1 MVSFETVCDKVE
13 TCQYSV
19 EISVEYLS
27 QSRPMPRSTGVRGGQ
42 QVAFINGPQ
51 VEPFMERVTRTG
63 NEAEWTTG
71 GYGYFSVTGL
81 GAGRITDLRYQDG
94 AKPQK

>member
-1 MVSFETVCDKVE
+1 MLVFVILIGMTV
-13 TCQYSV
+13 
-19 EISVEYLS
+19 ILMH
-27 QSRPMPRSTGVRGGQ
+27 PNPRQWRGGLMRL
-42 QVAFINGPQ
+42 
-51 VEPFMERVTRTG
+51 EPFMERVTRTG
-63 NEAEWTTG
+63 NGAEWTTG

>member
-1 MVSFETVCDKVE
+1 MLLQDQQLDVLCLTETWLTPDVMLEFLTFPGC
-13 TCQYSV
+13 SV
-19 EISVEYLS
+19 L
-27 QSRPMPRSTGVRGGQ
+27 RRDR
-42 QVAFINGPQ
+42 AL
-51 VEPFMERVTRTG
+51 EPFMERVTRTG
-63 NEAEWTTG
+63 YGAEWTTG

>member
-1 MVSFETVCDKVE
+1 
-13 TCQYSV
+13 
-19 EISVEYLS
+19 
-27 QSRPMPRSTGVRGGQ
+27 
-42 QVAFINGPQ
+42 
-51 VEPFMERVTRTG
+51 MERKTRTG
-63 NEAEWTTG
+63 NGAEWISG